1 MVELPLF
8 PLDTV
13 LFPGMPIQLHIFE
26 PRYILM
32 MNTCIEKGAPF
43 GVVLIRK
50 GAEAGGKLAEPCLVG
65 CTASILHVQ
74 PLEAGRMNLIAI
86 GQERFRIQSLHYDLP
101 YLIGMVEVELVE
113 NPRSVQLLRAM
124 RRFRPAVMHYLAL
137 LQAAEPETVDIDGL
151 ELPEEPLAS
160 LYMTAAL
167 LQIPVVEKQPLLE
180 ITHSAELLARV
191 GRLLRREIA
200 LLERIVGPAVASARR
215 AAWLN

>member
-32 MNTCIEKGAPF
+32 LNTCIEKGGHF
-43 GVVLIRK
+43 GVSLIRK
-50 GAEAGGKLAEPCLVG
+50 GVEAGGELAEPYRVG
-65 CTASILHVQ
+65 CSARILHVQ
-74 PLEAGRMNLIAI
+74 PLEAGQMNIIAV
-86 GQERFRIQSLHYDLP
+86 GQERFRIHSLHFDLP
-101 YLIGMVEVELVE
+101 YLVGMVEVELVE
-113 NPRSVQLLRAM
+113 NPRSLQLLRAM
-124 RRFRPAVMHYLAL
+124 RRFRPAVMRYLAL

>member
-50 GAEAGGKLAEPCLVG
+50 GAEAGGKLAEPCMVG

-101 YLIGMVEVELVE
+101 YLVGMVEVELVG

-124 RRFRPAVMHYLAL
+124 RRFRPAVMRYLAL
-137 LQAAEPETVDIDGL
+137 LQAAEPETVDIDL
-151 ELPEEPLAS
+151 
-160 LYMTAAL
+160 
-167 LQIPVVEKQPLLE
+167 PLLPSLRE
-180 ITHSAELLARV
+180 AAFHIFLA
-191 GRLLRREIA
+191 
-200 LLERIVGPAVASARR
+200 
-215 AAWLN
+215 AAGVSCCRKSKYDCS